1 MAALSL
7 HDFHAARKGAFTE
20 VNGQEFVAHYQSP
33 EAEYLALTQSAGV
46 IDLSGRGRLCVVGAD
61 REKFL
66 HGQVSNDVLRL
77 KTGEGCYA
85 ALVNAK
91 GKIQSDLFIYKLK
104 EEILLDFEPGL
115 SSPVSQRLEK
125 YVIAEDVQIVDVSP
139 HYGLLSIQ
147 GPQSAEVL
155 RRSAFG
161 ELPGSAL
168 SWISKNT
175 PEGEYYVTN
184 NRRFGAE
191 GFDLFVPAAALKK
204 AAELLDESNREL
216 GSQWV
221 GWNTGEIARIEN
233 GIPRF
238 GADMTEA
245 NLAPECGIEGRAIS
259 YSKGCYIGQEVIARI
274 RTYGQVAKALRLLR
288 LPNEMTTL
296 PPPNEKLFK
305 NGKEAGYITSSTLSP
320 KHGGKVALGYVRK
333 EWNAAGE
340 TLEIGKRGGGAVQV
354 MGAPGVNG

>member
-7 HDFHAARKGAFTE
+7 HGFHAARKGTFIE
-20 VNGQEFVAHYQSP
+20 VSGQEFVAQYESA

-46 IDLSGRGRLCVVGAD
+46 IDLSGRGRLCVLGAD

-77 KTGEGCYA
+77 RAGEGCYA

-115 SSPVSQRLEK
+115 SSTVSERLEK

-139 HYGLLSIQ
+139 HYGLLSVQ
-147 GPQSAEVL
+147 GPKSAEVL

-161 ELPGSAL
+161 ELPGNPL

-175 PEGEYYVTN
+175 PEAEFYVTN

-191 GFDLFVPAAALKK
+191 GFDLFVPAAALTET
-204 AAELLDESNREL
+204 AELLDESIREL
-216 GSQWV
+216 GAKWV
-221 GWNTGEIARIEN
+221 GWNAGEIARIEN
-233 GIPRF
+233 GMPRF

-288 LPNEMTTL
+288 LPNELAAL
-296 PPPNEKLFK
+296 PLPNEKLFK
-305 NGKEAGYITSSTLSP
+305 NGKEAGYVTSSALSP

-340 TLEIGKRGGGAVQV
+340 TVELGRPGGGAVQV
-354 MGAPGVNG
+354 IGAPGANQ